1 MSTDPARLDICA
13 PNSDGSC
20 SICGDEASPAVI
32 ESIDVA
38 AGTAQVRGIIGASST
53 VALDLLDGPNV
64 GDTVMVHLGFAIER
78 LARDSGKTMVG
89 ASEDEP
95 ERVE

>member
-1 MSTDPARLDICA
+1 MSADPAGSDICA

-32 ESIDVA
+32 ESIDAV
-38 AGTAQVRGIIGASST
+38 AGTAQVRGIIGVSGT
-53 VALDLLDGPNV
+53 VALDLLDGARV

-78 LARDSGKTMVG
+78 LVQDSGRTMVG

-95 ERVE
+95 ERVQ